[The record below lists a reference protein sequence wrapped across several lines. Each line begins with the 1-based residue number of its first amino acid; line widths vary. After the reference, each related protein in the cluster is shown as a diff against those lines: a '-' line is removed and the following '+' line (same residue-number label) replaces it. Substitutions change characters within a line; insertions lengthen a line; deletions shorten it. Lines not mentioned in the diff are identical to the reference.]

1 MRRGMRAATVT
12 ALLLLAVAAPAA
24 EAGRSCS
31 GTSATQ
37 LGIKTSVVSVTGLG
51 CSSARSTV
59 RTHAVH
65 AGPKAFK
72 RNGRFELGSYRCTVT
87 SARSKSYRA
96 TCKRGRKVFR
106 IAYRN

>member
-1 MRRGMRAATVT
+1 MRAGMRAATLF
-12 ALLLLAVAAPAA
+12 ALAVLAALAPAA
-24 EAGRSCS
+24 DAARSCS

-37 LGIKTSVVSVTGLG
+37 LGIKTSIVSVAGIG

-65 AGPKAFK
+65 AGPNAFK
-72 RNGRFELGSYRCTVT
+72 RGKRFELGTYRCTVT

-96 TCKRGRKVFR
+96 TCKRGRKTFKL
-106 IAYRN
+106 AYKN